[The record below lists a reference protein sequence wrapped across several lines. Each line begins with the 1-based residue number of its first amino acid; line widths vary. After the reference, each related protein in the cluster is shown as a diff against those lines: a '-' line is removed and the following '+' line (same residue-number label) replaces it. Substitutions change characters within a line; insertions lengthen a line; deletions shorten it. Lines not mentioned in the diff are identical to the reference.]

1 MFDKE
6 FSIRLTEKAYRI
18 AYFDA
23 ESVISEGSL
32 SVLVERV
39 TDKEIENLKT
49 QLAASKKS
57 LDDLRDL
64 VPEEMSGVMA
74 YLDKVEKEFDDVNP
88 GAIKLLGNKKKTA
101 KIIGSA
107 ASAIQKMASISKS
120 LTDAFSDLRGAL
132 AADDG
137 AKETLKANAE
147 DAKSLSI
154 EDFIKKHGLGKL
166 DDKTFR
172 KGIKNAYA
180 PPPNPKGFFA
190 TIVRKLGF
198 EAMPPGDA
206 AFADEMMKVPFVK
219 ILEWNPTPAVTRVTT
234 PEATGKI
241 DDVVAS
247 ATDDVGDLS
256 GAQQPQ
262 DETQAPDQEG
272 AEDESPEEQSA
283 ADEGPEEPEDSE
295 EPEPADEPEAEE
307 ASGLPKLSSLLF
319 EPVDSEDRSKGMKM
333 RSAEAGSPA
342 NAIDVALRNLSNP
355 DLRSSYS
362 GLKEKPNTANR
373 KSFMSNL
380 SNLKKA
386 LNNVTVESQ
395 DRGEDLILER
405 WNKLAGIED
414 E

>member
-1 MFDKE
+1 MFDTE

-23 ESVISEGSL
+23 ESVISEGNL

-74 YLDKVEKEFDDVNP
+74 YLDKVEKEFGDVNP

-107 ASAIQKMASISKS
+107 ASAIQKMVSISKS

-137 AKETLKANAE
+137 AKETLKANSE

-172 KGIKNAYA
+172 KGIKNAYT
-180 PPPNPKGFFA
+180 PPPKPKGFFA

-219 ILEWNPTPAVTRVTT
+219 ILEWNPTPAVTGVTT

-272 AEDESPEEQSA
+272 AEDESPEEQST
-283 ADEGPEEPEDSE
+283 ADQEPEDSE
-295 EPEPADEPEAEE
+295 EPEQVDEPEAEK
-307 ASGLPKLSSLLF
+307 ASELPKLSSLLF

>member
-32 SVLVERV
+32 SALVERV
-39 TDKEIENLKT
+39 TDNEIENLKT

-57 LDDLRDL
+57 LDDLREL
-64 VPEEMSGVMA
+64 VPEEMSDVTA
-74 YLDKVEKEFDDVNP
+74 YLDKVDKEFTDINP

-107 ASAIQKMASISKS
+107 AAAIQKMASISKS

-132 AADDG
+132 AADDD

-147 DAKSLSI
+147 DARSLSI
-154 EDFIKKHGLGKL
+154 EDFIKKHGLGRL
-166 DDKTFR
+166 DDEIFR
-172 KGIKNAYA
+172 KGIKNAYT

-198 EAMPPGDA
+198 EAMPPGDS
-206 AFADEMMKVPFVK
+206 AFADDMMKIPLVK

-262 DETQAPDQEG
+262 DETQTPDLEG
-272 AEDESPEEQSA
+272 SEDESPEEQSS
-283 ADEGPEEPEDSE
+283 ADEEPEDSE
-295 EPEPADEPEAEE
+295 KPEPADEPEAEE
-307 ASGLPKLSSLLF
+307 ASELPKLSSLLF

-333 RSAEAGSPA
+333 KSAEAGSPA